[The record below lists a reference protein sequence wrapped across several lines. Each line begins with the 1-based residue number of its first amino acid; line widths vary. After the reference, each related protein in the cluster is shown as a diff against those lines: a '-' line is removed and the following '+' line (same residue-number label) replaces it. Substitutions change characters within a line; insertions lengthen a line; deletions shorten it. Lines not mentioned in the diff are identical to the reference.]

1 MGKHLFARF
10 LLLFLVLNT
19 GCAALY
25 GLKNPASRS
34 PEEIIK
40 TAKRYGI
47 PAEDSYQIDTAYRAM
62 LRQWDTVQY
71 QVAIKNHTQPLQA
84 LYYTADGT
92 LETFHVNCY
101 AGGFPNLRW
110 NRTRAFDVFPPRQ
123 QAPLDS
129 LVPLTV
135 QLQYLQPLIGTT
147 TTRPL
152 PHERVIIVYWT
163 HFMGRQ
169 SKRFIRLIQRN
180 AALAPDPQ
188 KVKILYVNVDHL
200 FLDIRL

>member
-1 MGKHLFARF
+1 MGKYPFVR
-10 LLLFLVLNT
+10 LLLFLLAGLNT

-25 GLKNPASRS
+25 GLKTPGARS
-34 PEEIIK
+34 PEDIMRV
-40 TAKRYGI
+40 AKRYGI
-47 PAEDSYQIDTAYRAM
+47 PAQDSYRIDTGYRAM
-62 LRQWDTVQY
+62 LLQWDTSQHR
-71 QVAIKNHTQPLQA
+71 VAIKNHVQPLQA
-84 LYYTADGT
+84 LYYTSNGA

-110 NRTRAFDVFPPRQ
+110 NRTHAFDVFPPRQ

-129 LVPLTV
+129 IVSLST
-135 QLQYLQPLIGTT
+135 QLRYLQPMIGTAT
-147 TTRPL
+147 VRPL

-188 KVKILYVNVDHL
+188 KVKILYVNADD
-200 FLDIRL
+200 FFTE

>member
-10 LLLFLVLNT
+10 LFLFLVGLNT
-19 GCAALY
+19 GCTALY
-25 GLKNPASRS
+25 GLKNPVSRS
-34 PEEIIK
+34 PEEITR

-47 PAEDSYQIDTAYRAM
+47 PAKDSYHMDTSYRAM
-62 LRQWDTVQY
+62 LRQWDTSQHR
-71 QVAIKNHTQPLQA
+71 VAIKNHLQPLQA

-110 NRTRAFDVFPPRQ
+110 NRAHAFDVFPPRQ

-129 LVPLTV
+129 IVPLAT
-135 QLQYLQPLIGTT
+135 QLRYLQPMIGTT

-163 HFMGRQ
+163 QFMGRQ

-188 KVKILYVNVDHL
+188 KVKILYVNVDNL
-200 FLDIRL
+200 F